1 MKKTYKIKVKLNG
14 KQVKYAINDYIA
26 DELIKMNKIT
36 IKELPKFIQKIIIT
50 PFKNDNYIIEN
61 GVKNTLDQ
69 MIFEY
74 FIVMTKIIVNSYK
87 EESDATIIQIRKI
100 YETKFKEI
108 DIMNDNTRKAHYEVL
123 AKIKKEYEAEKRSLA
138 RFTNFTKEV
147 IEENINLELM
157 KEIRAKEIKQLEED
171 WEHMKS
177 NFSAILHLKAKEE
190 ERLTESVKKL
200 LIEEATLIEYNE
212 KLNNMN
218 TYVENLNMFEE
229 EELED
234 NRKLKEELKKEI
246 ARLRKQKAELEK
258 EVA

>member
-26 DELIKMNKIT
+26 DELIKRHQII
-36 IKELPKFIQKIIIT
+36 IKELPKFIQNNIIA
-50 PFKNDNYIIEN
+50 PFKNDTYIIEN

-74 FIVMTKIIVNSYK
+74 FMEMYQAILNNYKDQTDTAIIKIGN
-87 EESDATIIQIRKI
+87 A
-100 YETKFKEI
+100 YEKKLNYI
-108 DIMNDNTRKAHYEVL
+108 DIKNDNTRKAHYEAL
-123 AKIKKEYEAEKRSLA
+123 AKIKKEYEAEKRSLV

-157 KEIRAKEIKQLEED
+157 KEIREKEIKQLEED

-190 ERLTESVKKL
+190 ERLTESVNTL

-229 EELED
+229 EWLEE

-246 ARLRKQKAELEK
+246 ALLKKQKEELEK